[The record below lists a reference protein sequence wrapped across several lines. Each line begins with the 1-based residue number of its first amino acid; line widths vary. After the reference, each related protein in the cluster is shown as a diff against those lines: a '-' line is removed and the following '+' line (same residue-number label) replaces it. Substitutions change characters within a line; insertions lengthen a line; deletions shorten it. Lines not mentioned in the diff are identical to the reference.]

1 LQKIIPLIP
10 NRRTEC
16 DLLQKELPSFHKTDS
31 ARGDHQPSQ
40 MPQCSRRCSRKLHQ
54 HAQVIYENQDMFDRI
69 KRAWAVWALANMSF
83 NNALNNGFSRS
94 SDGKSSRKIAVSR
107 TQFTKELA
115 ERISGV
121 QIECRDA
128 LKIIRSRD
136 GIDTL
141 FYIDPPYVGTPQI

>member
-1 LQKIIPLIP
+1 
-10 NRRTEC
+10 
-16 DLLQKELPSFHKTDS
+16 
-31 ARGDHQPSQ
+31 
-40 MPQCSRRCSRKLHQ
+40 
-54 HAQVIYENQDMFDRI
+54 MFDRI